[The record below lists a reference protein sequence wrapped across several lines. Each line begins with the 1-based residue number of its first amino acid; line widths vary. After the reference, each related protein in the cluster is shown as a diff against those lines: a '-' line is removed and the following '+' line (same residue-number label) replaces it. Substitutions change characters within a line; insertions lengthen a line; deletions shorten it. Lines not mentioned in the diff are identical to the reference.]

1 MTVISPLMKS
11 LISEGIIFTR
21 PLSSG
26 HNNEQANS
34 ITEDENSFYIMVITT
49 IPEIH
54 VNNHFTRKINETH
67 FAFCVSHFAK

>member
-1 MTVISPLMKS
+1 MAKKTYQFRIGNASDCKVYDIKTD
-11 LISEGIIFTR
+11 EK
-21 PLSSG
+21 
-26 HNNEQANS
+26 ANS